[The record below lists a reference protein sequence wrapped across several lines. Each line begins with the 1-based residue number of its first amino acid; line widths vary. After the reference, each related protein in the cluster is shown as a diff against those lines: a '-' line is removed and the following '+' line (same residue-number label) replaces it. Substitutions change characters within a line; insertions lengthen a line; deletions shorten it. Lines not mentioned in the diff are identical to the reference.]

1 MSSQPFIS
9 RLGLIENLQKHLC
22 SGKSAVMIG
31 GPMIGKTT
39 LAHHLAERIQDE
51 KYRALLL
58 SLKEM
63 NAASDFWSL
72 LMTAILHQGKI
83 PAQKNPYR
91 KSPESFTVFMSQ
103 LHHIYEKTPDE
114 VKARKLILLIDDC
127 DRFLPDHGALIG
139 QIVNMVM
146 ELILPPVDAVCWIGG
161 PLWADWVDQHK
172 SEFVLPV
179 RVYPLSTVPVREAR
193 AIIQGELG
201 ASAVE
206 QVWRETGGHPFLM
219 EKAFGHG
226 SQKNI
231 DDLNRR
237 LVQVL
242 RPEEIAILGQL
253 EAEGEWMI
261 LDSLKGEDGQRP
273 PKKLLDRLCMLG
285 VVVRTLNNGTA
296 VIRKTSGQRFK
307 PYHKMPYYE
316 DPAGSPF

>member
-1 MSSQPFIS
+1 M
-9 RLGLIENLQKHLC
+9 R
-22 SGKSAVMIG
+22 
-31 GPMIGKTT
+31 
-39 LAHHLAERIQDE
+39 
-51 KYRALLL
+51 
-58 SLKEM
+58 
-63 NAASDFWSL
+63 
-72 LMTAILHQGKI
+72 AILGQGKI
-83 PAQKNPYR
+83 PAQKNPSPSGNKLEDPYR

-103 LHHIYEKTPDE
+103 LHHICEKTPDE

-226 SQKNI
+226 NQKNI
-231 DDLNRR
+231 DDLNCR

-242 RPEEIAILGQL
+242 RPEEIAILDQL
-253 EAEGEWMI
+253 EPEGEWMI
-261 LDSLKGEDGQRP
+261 LDRLKGEDGQRP

-296 VIRKTSGQRFK
+296 VIRLTAPVLRNSDSGYTSIII
-307 PYHKMPYYE
+307 
-316 DPAGSPF
+316 DSS